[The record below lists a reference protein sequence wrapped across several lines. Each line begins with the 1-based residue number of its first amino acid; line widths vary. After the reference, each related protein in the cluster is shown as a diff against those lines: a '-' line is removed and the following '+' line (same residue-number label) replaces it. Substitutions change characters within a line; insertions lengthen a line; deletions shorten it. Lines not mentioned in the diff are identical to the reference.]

1 MAEEKKPETGA
12 LVTLS
17 GTTISESKL
26 TKSNYF
32 RFLQHNL
39 DDYGNVQLSPQE
51 AERVHRHL
59 QKLST
64 GSTAMVPMWC
74 KGPACPVAERCP
86 LQQMNKA
93 PIGKQCIIEVS
104 LMKEWIIRYFEE
116 FDVDPDNFTEVGYVN
131 ELADLMIQEMRLNM
145 LLAKPA
151 NQEMLIDQVM
161 GVDRDGDPIIQ
172 KQVSPYIE
180 MKEKISNRRS
190 KIIKLMVGDRQEKY
204 KKEAALKVRLDDDPS
219 SQMAL
224 MRSRLENLQRE
235 LNTASIPKQLEETSK
250 KVIMT
255 PEDLIASED

>member
-1 MAEEKKPETGA
+1 
-12 LVTLS
+12 
-17 GTTISESKL
+17 
-26 TKSNYF
+26 
-32 RFLQHNL
+32 
-39 DDYGNVQLSPQE
+39 
-51 AERVHRHL
+51 
-59 QKLST
+59 
-64 GSTAMVPMWC
+64 
-74 KGPACPVAERCP
+74 
-86 LQQMNKA
+86 
-93 PIGKQCIIEVS
+93 
-104 LMKEWIIRYFEE
+104 MKEWIIRYFEE